1 MKLSGNHTLKLT
13 ALSIFILSF
22 SQPLLAYAGEAN
34 QLRQGLSKNLIEFI
48 FNRNS
53 ESEEESANDDSD
65 SERPRRRPTGRTPGA
80 DRDDCPATALPL
92 TALIPIY
99 DDEPTLT
106 VSEYPTFWF
115 YIPHQ
120 PNEIVA
126 GEFVYTN
133 QNGEQVYRGFFELK
147 NTPGVVNIAI
157 PPESEIS
164 LSVDHNY
171 RWFLKLFC
179 DPRDPSSYVFLEG
192 DIKRVDVDEEL
203 MTELTSQEDEDYIV
217 YARHEIWHDAL
228 TSLGS
233 RLRADETEE
242 VIQDNWRK
250 LLEDVD
256 LGHLADEPVLECCTL
271 EQL

>member
-1 MKLSGNHTLKLT
+1 MKLSANHRLQLT
-13 ALSIFILSF
+13 ALSIFFLSF

-53 ESEEESANDDSD
+53 EEESANDDSD
-65 SERPRRRPTGRTPGA
+65 SGPPRRRPTGRTPGA

-99 DDEPTLT
+99 DDEPPLT
-106 VSEYPTFWF
+106 ISEHPTFWF

-120 PNEIVA
+120 PEEIVA

-133 QNGEQVYRGFFELK
+133 QNGEQVYRGFFELE
-147 NTPGVVNIAI
+147 NTPGIVNITI
-157 PPESEIS
+157 PPESGTS

-171 RWFLKLFC
+171 RWVFKLLC
-179 DPRDPSSYVFLEG
+179 NPRDPSSYVFVQG
-192 DIKRVDVDEEL
+192 DIKRVDVEEEL
-203 MTELTSQEDEDYIV
+203 MTELNSQEDEDYIV
-217 YARHEIWHDAL
+217 YARHRIWHDAL

-256 LGHLADEPVLECCTL
+256 LGHLADEPVLECCTP